1 MKRKTILLLGA
12 ISFFGTFTIGT
23 VLSAVLGSPLKTA
36 LDAVDWDPVRTD
48 VSRLD
53 KIRVPLNVSKTT
65 SIQLLDGY
73 VGELSDQ
80 TTTAKFLLKN
90 NSDKAIVAYTVES
103 GNDRDA
109 SGTSVTNKTDQIAKA
124 GEEFTITVELG
135 NFSTGMPL
143 RLSAVVFAD
152 GTAEGEAEAK
162 TSLINSVTGK
172 EIKSERRLILQ

>member
-1 MKRKTILLLGA
+1 MKCKPFLLLGA
-12 ISFFGTFTIGT
+12 MSFLGTFTVGT
-23 VLSAVLGSPLKTA
+23 VLSTLVASPLTA
-36 LDAVDWDPVRTD
+36 APNAVECDSVKSD

-53 KIRVPLNVSKTT
+53 KIKVLLNVSNTA

-73 VGELSDQ
+73 VSESSPE
-80 TTTAKFLLKN
+80 TAKAKFLLKN

-103 GNDRDA
+103 GNDTDSDA
-109 SGTSVTNKTDQIAKA
+109 SGAFDARNKIAKA
-124 GEEFTITVELG
+124 GEEFTITVGLG

-162 TSLINSVTGK
+162 TLLINSVTGK
-172 EIKSERRLILQ
+172 ETKSERRLILQ